1 MAAKKERKPREKKTL
16 EDEESY
22 VAQTPPMNNPK
33 NWITTGSLALDFAIG
48 MGIPKGHIV
57 EIYGESQSRKSS
69 LACLILGAAQARPD
83 MRACWYSGEDG
94 LPEGVAILAG
104 MNLRDLRYRH
114 IPTVEDLFRRAG
126 NFSRKARE
134 DGVSPIWVIDSLSS
148 LSCNA
153 RMYGRSD
160 QKYTR
165 PPEAMAISIGWQMGS
180 HTLRKNGATALI
192 ISHKKGDSIPGG
204 KATGFYSSV
213 RLWTQLAKNT
223 EEEDKLGY
231 GPGEIRN
238 EDGDAIGVR
247 LIVDVAKT
255 RFGPL
260 ARVPINFYYDRGFP
274 IDPVDDM
281 VSFLRTQGIM
291 KQNGAWFNLK
301 PLVEK
306 PFYLK
311 NFRDVYEQQGK
322 AFWDDIVQ
330 THVTKRYAKL
340 CENRGISPEEHEAM
354 YAAFKKKEDAELQEE
369 MDQIMQDKEEVEAAE
384 AEGPKPVP
392 AKEWSLY

>member
-1 MAAKKERKPREKKTL
+1 MAKKATRKPREKKPL

-48 MGIPKGHIV
+48 MGIPKGHII
-57 EIYGESQSRKSS
+57 EIYGESQTRKSS
-69 LACLILGAAQARPD
+69 LACLIIAAAQARED

-94 LPEGVAILAG
+94 LPESVAILAG
-104 MNLRDLRYRH
+104 MNLVDLRYKP
-114 IPTVEDLFRRAG
+114 IPTVETLFQRAG

-134 DGVSPIWVIDSLSS
+134 DGKSAIWVIDSLSA

-153 RMYGRSD
+153 RMFGRSD

-165 PPEAMAISIGWQMGS
+165 PPEAMAINIGWQMGS

-192 ISHKKGDSIPGG
+192 ISHKKGDSVPGG

-223 EEEDKLGY
+223 EEEDSLGY
-231 GPGEIRN
+231 QPGEIRN
-238 EDGDAIGVR
+238 LEGEFIGVR
-247 LIVDVAKT
+247 MIVDVAKT

-281 VSFLRTQGIM
+281 LSFLRTQGIM
-291 KQNGAWFNLK
+291 QQNGAWFNLK
-301 PLVEK
+301 PLIEK

-311 NFRDVYEQQGK
+311 NFREIYEEQGK
-322 AFWDDIVQ
+322 QFWDDIVQ
-330 THVTKRYAKL
+330 THVAKRYAKL

-354 YAAFKKKEDAELQEE
+354 YAEFKKKEDAEFQEE
-369 MDQIMQDKEEVEAAE
+369 LDQIMAAKESVEAAS
-384 AEGPKPVP
+384 EGDKPVP
-392 AKEWSLY
+392 AKEWSIL